1 MDVFGS
7 LSRRKLKE
15 NSNNCVFVALLLVRS
30 ARLWSETVTVWLVDT
45 SFVTLTIKTSSFC
58 LIIEMVIIV
67 WCSKKLIVWASKIEK
82 LYPQKLAPDFL
93 IYKCNKDT
101 SMNTENQITKNDNDN
116 PFKDMGFI
124 KFWIVS
130 TVFWFSFPVSLVLCY
145 LALGSVKTKQL
156 VKALVHDFLQTLFI
170 ILVIICVIVYG
181 IYHYVS
187 GLF

>member
-1 MDVFGS
+1 
-7 LSRRKLKE
+7 
-15 NSNNCVFVALLLVRS
+15 
-30 ARLWSETVTVWLVDT
+30 
-45 SFVTLTIKTSSFC
+45 
-58 LIIEMVIIV
+58 
-67 WCSKKLIVWASKIEK
+67 
-82 LYPQKLAPDFL
+82 
-93 IYKCNKDT
+93 
-101 SMNTENQITKNDNDN
+101 MNTENQITKNDNDN

-170 ILVIICVIVYG
+170 ILVVISVMGYG

-187 GLF
+187 KLF